1 MPRLC
6 SVSLTRVMAGSCRQ
20 RGRDIGVDIGAE
32 VAALSASADW
42 AAELTRARDAAL
54 AYPAY
59 YTQPF
64 HAYPEGNLCWQ
75 AALEARAQRRA
86 PLPAPACSPGRGGS
100 LASQGS
106 LWQARWTADGAPP
119 DARCRRLSPGR
130 QAPLCCIKLRSPA
143 KQARSMS
150 AEGGHEGKLI
160 SPTISWLSQAHA

>member
-1 MPRLC
+1 
-6 SVSLTRVMAGSCRQ
+6 MAGSCRQ

-86 PLPAPACSPGRGGS
+86 PLPAPACSPGRVGS
-100 LASQGS
+100 LATQGPLGRRAGVQTGRRLMRAAQGS
-106 LWQARWTADGAPP
+106 ALAVK
-119 DARCRRLSPGR
+119 L
-130 QAPLCCIKLRSPA
+130 LCAS
-143 KQARSMS
+143 
-150 AEGGHEGKLI
+150 
-160 SPTISWLSQAHA
+160 